1 MKKQLLF
8 AAMLMLSAAPAV
20 SVSAAQ
26 PFAAAAEE
34 GQTLA
39 TQEQYDALQNSIYKL
54 RQSIE
59 AMLKEI
65 NEKYADAEDTK
76 NSLEFNKNSL
86 DDMAAEVKG
95 KFGAETLTVAE
106 VEKYQA
112 TVAEMAEGLK
122 DAVKNAEQE
131 VYSFQVNT
139 HYQDASMHKSECLGK
154 VPENV
159 QNYYAPSFDDL
170 DAEMMQVYMPVMMGG
185 PIESAEKAKE
195 MCAQFDAISAKADS
209 LVAASKKASTLLDDI
224 TATLASL
231 DAEIAKIKK
240 DFPEYDLSA
249 VNESAEYWK
258 NLAAEFAQ
266 APAEGADLYTEKQIA
281 DFAVEF
287 GYFKENV
294 SGVYAQAQ
302 KDEWMAQFNAK
313 YYPASQ
319 EMDGLISQLN
329 TECPTV
335 KDKYFTKL
343 DDLNVEMT
351 QMYMKLYQEDLT
363 QEQFNAMLARIDAIL
378 AEGQKIVDEA
388 KEAEKVATGISGITV
403 SEAVKAGKVY
413 SIDGKRVSKS
423 AKGLVLVI
431 INGKKVILK

>member
-8 AAMLMLSAAPAV
+8 AAMLMLSAAPAI

-39 TQEQYDALQNSIYKL
+39 TEEQYNALQDSIYKL

-76 NSLEFNKNSL
+76 NSLEYNKESL
-86 DDMAAEVKG
+86 DDMAAEVKE
-95 KFGAETLTVAE
+95 KFSAQTLTVAE
-106 VEKYQA
+106 IESYQA
-112 TVAEMAEGLK
+112 TVTEMAEGLK

-139 HYQDASMHKSECLGK
+139 HYQNASMHKSECLGK

-195 MCAQFDAISAKADS
+195 MCDKFDAISAKADS
-209 LVAASKKASTLLDDI
+209 LVASAKLAGALVDSI
-224 TATLASL
+224 TATLDSL
-231 DAEIAKIKK
+231 GAEIAKVKK
-240 DFPEYDLSA
+240 DFPEYDLSMMQ
-249 VNESAEYWK
+249 ESSEYWK
-258 NLAAEFAQ
+258 NFAAVFAQ
-266 APAEGADLYTEKQIA
+266 APAEGTAPYTEKQIA
-281 DFAVEF
+281 EYAENF
-287 GYFKENV
+287 GFFKQ
-294 SGVYAQAQ
+294 SALGVYAEAQ
-302 KDEWMAQFNAK
+302 KDEWTAQFNAK

-319 EMDGLISQLN
+319 KMDELVSTLDTQ
-329 TECPTV
+329 CPTV
-335 KDKYFTKL
+335 KDQFFTKL

-351 QMYMKLYQEDLT
+351 QMFTMLYMGELT
-363 QEQFNAMLARIDAIL
+363 QESFDKMMARIDAIL
-378 AEGQKIVDEA
+378 LEAQNIVDQA
-388 KEAEKVATGISGITV
+388 LEAEKVATGISDITV
-403 SEAVKAGKVY
+403 NKAAKAGNVY
-413 SIDGKRVSKS
+413 SLDGKRVSKS
-423 AKGLVLVI
+423 AKGLVI
-431 INGKKVILK
+431 INGKKVVLK

>member
-39 TQEQYDALQNSIYKL
+39 TQEQYDALQKSISDL
-54 RQSIE
+54 QQNID

-76 NSLEFNKNSL
+76 NSLEFNKSSL
-86 DDMAAEVKG
+86 SDMAAEVKD
-95 KFGAETLTVAE
+95 KFAAGTLTAAE
-106 VEKYQA
+106 VESYQA
-112 TVAEMAEGLK
+112 QVAEMAEGLK

-139 HYQDASMHKSECLGK
+139 HYQNASMHKSECLGK

-170 DAEMMQVYMPVMMGG
+170 DAEMMQVYMPVMMGS
-185 PIESAEKAKE
+185 PIESAEQAKE
-195 MCAQFDAISAKADS
+195 MCDQFDAVSKKADA
-209 LVAASKKASTLLDDI
+209 LLAASKKASTLVDDI

-266 APAEGADLYTEKQIA
+266 APADPTAPYTESKI
-281 DFAVEF
+281 DGFVESF
-287 GYFKENV
+287 GYFKENI
-294 SGVYAQAQ
+294 SDLYAQAQ

-319 EMDGLISQLN
+319 KMDELVSTLDTQ
-329 TECPTV
+329 CPTV
-335 KDKYFTKL
+335 KDQFFTKL
-343 DDLNVEMT
+343 DDLNVEMS
-351 QMYMKLYQEDLT
+351 QMFTKLYMGELT
-363 QEQFNAMLARIDAIL
+363 QESFDEMMARIDAIL
-378 AEGQKIVDEA
+378 VEAQKIVDEA
-388 KEAEKVATGISGITV
+388 IEAEKVATGISDITV
-403 SEAVKAGKVY
+403 NKAVKAGNVY
-413 SIDGKRVSKS
+413 SLDGKRVSKS
-423 AKGLVLVI
+423 AKGLVI
-431 INGKKVILK
+431 INGKKVVLK

>member
-1 MKKQLLF
+1 
-8 AAMLMLSAAPAV
+8 MLMLSAAPAV

-39 TQEQYDALQNSIYKL
+39 TQEQYDALVKSIADVQQNIDG
-54 RQSIE
+54 
-59 AMLKEI
+59 MLKEI
-65 NEKYADAEDTK
+65 NDKYPDAEDTK
-76 NSLEFNKNSL
+76 YSLNFNKESL
-86 DDMAAEVKG
+86 DKIADEAKAKFEAKTLTAAEVDSYLASVK
-95 KFGAETLTVAE
+95 EI
-106 VEKYQA
+106 
-112 TVAEMAEGLK
+112 AEGIK

-139 HYQDASMHKSECLGK
+139 CYQNAAMHKSECLGQ

-159 QNYYAPSFDDL
+159 QNYYAPAFEEL
-170 DAEMMQVYMPVMMGG
+170 DADMMQVYMPFMMDSH
-185 PIESAEKAKE
+185 IESAEQAKK
-195 MCAQFDAISAKADS
+195 MCDQFDAISKKADA
-209 LVAASKKASTLLDDI
+209 LLAASKKASTLVEDI

-266 APAEGADLYTEKQIA
+266 APADPTAPYTESKI
-281 DFAVEF
+281 DGFVESF
-287 GYFKENV
+287 GYFKVNI
-294 SGVYAQAQ
+294 SDLYAQAQ

-351 QMYMKLYQEDLT
+351 QMYMKLYQDELT
-363 QEQFNAMLARIDAIL
+363 QEQFDAMLARIDAIL
-378 AEGQKIVDEA
+378 AEGQKIVAEA

-403 SEAVKAGKVY
+403 SEAAKAGKVY
-413 SIDGKRVSKS
+413 SIDGKRISKS
-423 AKGLVLVI
+423 AKGLVI

>member
-195 MCAQFDAISAKADS
+195 MCAQFDAISAKADALLNS
-209 LVAASKKASTLLDDI
+209 AVQAGALVDDI
-224 TATLASL
+224 TETLASL
-231 DAEIAKIKK
+231 DEKLAKVKA
-240 DFPEYDLSA
+240 DFPEYDLSMMQ
-249 VNESAEYWK
+249 ESAGYWK
-258 NLAAEFAQ
+258 NFAAEFAQ
-266 APAEGADLYTEKQIA
+266 APAEGTAPYTEKQIA
-281 DFAVEF
+281 DYAQNF
-287 GYFKENV
+287 GYFKE
-294 SGVYAQAQ
+294 SAAGVYAEAQ

-313 YYPASQ
+313 YTPASEKMNELVSILDAQ
-319 EMDGLISQLN
+319 
-329 TECPTV
+329 CPIV
-335 KDKYFTKL
+335 GSKYFTLL
-343 DDLNVEMT
+343 DDLNVELN
-351 QMYMKLYQEDLT
+351 QMYMSLYMGELT
-363 QEQFNAMLARIDAIL
+363 QETFDKMMARIDVIL
-378 AEGQKIVDEA
+378 AEAQKIVDEA
-388 KEAEKVATGISGITV
+388 KEAEKVATGISDITV
-403 SEAVKAGKVY
+403 NKTVKAGNVY
-413 SIDGKRVSKS
+413 SLDGKRVSKS
-423 AKGLVLVI
+423 AKGLVI
-431 INGKKVILK
+431 INGKKVVLK

>member
-8 AAMLMLSAAPAV
+8 AAMLMLSAAPAI

-39 TQEQYDALQNSIYKL
+39 TQGQYDALQKSISDL
-54 RQSIE
+54 QQNID

-76 NSLEFNKNSL
+76 GSLEFNKSSL
-86 DDMAAEVKG
+86 SDMAAEVKD
-95 KFGAETLTVAE
+95 KFAAGTLTAAE
-106 VEKYQA
+106 VESYQA
-112 TVAEMAEGLK
+112 QVAEMAEGLK

-139 HYQDASMHKSECLGK
+139 HYQNASMHKSECLGK

-209 LVAASKKASTLLDDI
+209 LVASAKLAGALVDSI
-224 TATLASL
+224 TATLDSL
-231 DAEIAKIKK
+231 GAEIAKVKK
-240 DFPEYDLSA
+240 DFPEYDLSMMQ
-249 VNESAEYWK
+249 ESSEYWK
-258 NLAAEFAQ
+258 NFAAVFAQ
-266 APAEGADLYTEKQIA
+266 APAEGTAPYTEKQIA
-281 DFAVEF
+281 EYAENF
-287 GYFKENV
+287 GFFKQ
-294 SGVYAQAQ
+294 SALGVYAEAQ
-302 KDEWMAQFNAK
+302 KDEWTAQFNAK

-319 EMDGLISQLN
+319 KMDELVSTLDTQ
-329 TECPTV
+329 CPTV
-335 KDKYFTKL
+335 KDQFFTKL

-351 QMYMKLYQEDLT
+351 QMFTKLYMGELT
-363 QEQFNAMLARIDAIL
+363 QESFDEMMARIDAIL
-378 AEGQKIVDEA
+378 LEAQNIVDQA
-388 KEAEKVATGISGITV
+388 LEAEKVATGISDITV
-403 SEAVKAGKVY
+403 NKAAKAGNVY
-413 SIDGKRVSKS
+413 SLDGKRVSKS
-423 AKGLVLVI
+423 AKGLVI
-431 INGKKVILK
+431 INGKKVVLK

>member
-39 TQEQYDALQNSIYKL
+39 TQEQYDALVKSIADVQQNID
-54 RQSIE
+54 

-65 NEKYADAEDTK
+65 NDKYPDAEDTK
-76 NSLEFNKNSL
+76 YSLNFNKESL
-86 DDMAAEVKG
+86 DKIADEAKAKFDAKTLTAAEV
-95 KFGAETLTVAE
+95 EN
-106 VEKYQA
+106 YQA
-112 TVAEMAEGLK
+112 SVNEIADGLK
-122 DAVKNAEQE
+122 DAVKNAAQE

-139 HYQDASMHKSECLGK
+139 SYQNAAMHKSECLGQ

-159 QNYYAPSFDDL
+159 QNYYAPAFDEL
-170 DAEMMQVYMPVMMGG
+170 DADMVQVYMPFMMDSH
-185 PIESAEKAKE
+185 IESAEQAKK
-195 MCAQFDAISAKADS
+195 MCDQFDAISKKADA
-209 LVAASKKASTLLDDI
+209 LLAASKKASTLVEDI

-266 APAEGADLYTEKQIA
+266 APADPTAPYTESKI
-281 DFAVEF
+281 DGFVESF
-287 GYFKENV
+287 GYFKVNI
-294 SGVYAQAQ
+294 SDLYAQAQ

-351 QMYMKLYQEDLT
+351 QMYMKLYQDELT
-363 QEQFNAMLARIDAIL
+363 QEQFDAMLARIDAIL

-423 AKGLVLVI
+423 AKGLVI

>member
-8 AAMLMLSAAPAV
+8 AAMLMLSAAPAI

-39 TQEQYDALQNSIYKL
+39 TEEQYNTLQDSIYKL

-86 DDMAAEVKG
+86 DDMAAEVKD
-95 KFGAETLTVAE
+95 KFSAGTLTVAE
-106 VEKYQA
+106 VEGYQA
-112 TVAEMAEGLK
+112 QVAEMAEGLK
-122 DAVKNAEQE
+122 DAVQSAEQE

-139 HYQDASMHKSECLGK
+139 HYQNASMHKSECLGK

-195 MCAQFDAISAKADS
+195 MCAQFDAISAKADA
-209 LVAASKKASTLLDDI
+209 LLAASKKASTLVDDI

-266 APAEGADLYTEKQIA
+266 APADPTAPYTESKI
-281 DFAVEF
+281 DGFVESF
-287 GYFKENV
+287 GYFKVNI
-294 SGVYAQAQ
+294 SDLYAQAQ

-319 EMDGLISQLN
+319 KMDEFISTLDTQ
-329 TECPTV
+329 CPTV
-335 KDKYFTKL
+335 KDQFFTKL

-351 QMYMKLYQEDLT
+351 QMFTKLYMGELT
-363 QEQFNAMLARIDAIL
+363 QESFDQMMARIDAIL
-378 AEGQKIVDEA
+378 LEAQNIVDQA
-388 KEAEKVATGISGITV
+388 LEAEKVATGICDITV
-403 SEAVKAGKVY
+403 NKAAKAGNVY
-413 SIDGKRVSKS
+413 SLDGKRVSKS
-423 AKGLVLVI
+423 AKGLVI
-431 INGKKVILK
+431 INGKKVVLK

>member
-39 TQEQYDALQNSIYKL
+39 TQEQYDALVKSIAEVQQNID
-54 RQSIE
+54 

-65 NEKYADAEDTK
+65 NDKYPDAEDTK
-76 NSLEFNKNSL
+76 YSLNFNKESL
-86 DDMAAEVKG
+86 DKIAVEAKAKYVAQTLTAAEVDN
-95 KFGAETLTVAE
+95 
-106 VEKYQA
+106 YQA
-112 TVAEMAEGLK
+112 SVKDIAEGIK

-131 VYSFQVNT
+131 TYSLQVNT
-139 HYQDASMHKSECLGK
+139 SYQNAAMHKSECLGQ

-159 QNYYAPSFDDL
+159 QNYYAPAFDEL
-170 DAEMMQVYMPVMMGG
+170 DADMMQVYMPIMMGS
-185 PIESAEKAKE
+185 PVESAEQAKK
-195 MCAQFDAISAKADS
+195 MCDQFDAISKKADA
-209 LVAASKKASTLLDDI
+209 LLAASKKASTLVEDI

-231 DAEIAKIKK
+231 NEEMEKVKK

-249 VNESAEYWK
+249 VKETAEYWK

-266 APAEGADLYTEKQIA
+266 APADPTAPYTESKI
-281 DFAVEF
+281 DGFVEDF

-294 SGVYAQAQ
+294 SGLYAQAQ

-319 EMDGLISQLN
+319 KMDEYVSTLDS
-329 TECPTV
+329 ECPTV
-335 KDKYFTKL
+335 KDKYFNKL
-343 DDLNVEMT
+343 DDLNVELT

-363 QEQFNAMLARIDAIL
+363 QEQFNTMMARIDEIL
-378 AEGQKIVDEA
+378 REAQKIIDEA
-388 KEAEKVATGISGITV
+388 KEAEKVATGISNISV

-413 SIDGKRVSKS
+413 SIDGKCVSKS
-423 AKGLVLVI
+423 VKGLVI

>member
-39 TQEQYDALQNSIYKL
+39 TQEQYDALQKSISDL
-54 RQSIE
+54 QQNID

-76 NSLEFNKNSL
+76 GSLEFNKSSL
-86 DDMAAEVKG
+86 SDMAAEVKD
-95 KFGAETLTVAE
+95 KFAAGTLTAAE
-106 VEKYQA
+106 VESYQA
-112 TVAEMAEGLK
+112 QVAEMAEGLK

-139 HYQDASMHKSECLGK
+139 HYQNASMHKSECLGK

-170 DAEMMQVYMPVMMGG
+170 DADMMQVYMPVMMGG

-209 LVAASKKASTLLDDI
+209 LLAASKKASTLLDDI

-231 DAEIAKIKK
+231 DADMVKVKA
-240 DFPEYDLSA
+240 DFPEYDLSMMQ
-249 VNESAEYWK
+249 ESAEYWK
-258 NLAAEFAQ
+258 NFAAEFAQ
-266 APAEGADLYTEKQIA
+266 APAEGTAPYTEKQIA
-281 DFAVEF
+281 EYAENF
-287 GYFKENV
+287 GYFKE
-294 SGVYAQAQ
+294 SAAGVYAEAQ

-319 EMDGLISQLN
+319 KMDEFISTLDTQ
-329 TECPTV
+329 CPTV
-335 KDKYFTKL
+335 KDQFFTKL

-351 QMYMKLYQEDLT
+351 QMYTKLYMGELT
-363 QEQFNAMLARIDAIL
+363 QKSFDEMMARIDAIL
-378 AEGQKIVDEA
+378 LEAQNIVNQA
-388 KEAEKVATGISGITV
+388 LEAEKVATGISDITV
-403 SEAVKAGKVY
+403 NKATKAGNVY
-413 SIDGKRVSKS
+413 SLDGKRVSKS
-423 AKGLVLVI
+423 AKGLVI
-431 INGKKVILK
+431 INGKKVVLK

>member
-8 AAMLMLSAAPAV
+8 AAMLMLSAAPVV

-39 TQEQYDALQNSIYKL
+39 TQEQYDALVKSIAEVQQNID
-54 RQSIE
+54 

-65 NEKYADAEDTK
+65 NDKYPDAEDTK
-76 NSLEFNKNSL
+76 YSLNFNKESL
-86 DDMAAEVKG
+86 DKIADEAKAKFEAKTLTAAEV
-95 KFGAETLTVAE
+95 ES
-106 VEKYQA
+106 YQA
-112 TVAEMAEGLK
+112 SVNEIADGIK
-122 DAVKNAEQE
+122 NAVKNAAQE
-131 VYSFQVNT
+131 VYSFQVNS
-139 HYQDASMHKSECLGK
+139 HYNAAYMHKAECLGQ

-159 QNYYAPSFDDL
+159 QNYYAPAFDEL
-170 DAEMMQVYMPVMMGG
+170 DADMMQIYMSTMLSPV
-185 PIESAEKAKE
+185 ETADQAKK
-195 MCAQFDAISAKADS
+195 MCDQYDAISKKADA
-209 LVAASKKASTLLDDI
+209 LLAASKKASTLVDDI

-231 DAEIAKIKK
+231 NEEIEKVKK

-249 VNESAEYWK
+249 VKETAEYWK

-266 APAEGADLYTEKQIA
+266 APADPTAPYTEDKI
-281 DFAVEF
+281 DGFAQEF

-294 SGVYAQAQ
+294 SGLYAQAQ

-313 YYPASQ
+313 YTPASQ
-319 EMDGLISQLN
+319 KMAEYISTLDS
-329 TECPTV
+329 ECPTV

-343 DDLNVEMT
+343 EDLDVEMS
-351 QMYMKLYQEDLT
+351 QMFMKLYQEDLT
-363 QEQFNAMLARIDAIL
+363 QEQFDAMLARIDAIL
-378 AEGQKIVDEA
+378 REAQKIVDEA
-388 KEAEKVATGISGITV
+388 KEAEKVATGISNISV

-413 SIDGKRVSKS
+413 SIDGKRISKS
-423 AKGLVLVI
+423 AKGLVI

>member
-8 AAMLMLSAAPAV
+8 VAMLMLSAAPAV

-39 TQEQYDALQNSIYKL
+39 TQEQYDALVKSIAEVQQNID
-54 RQSIE
+54 

-65 NEKYADAEDTK
+65 NDKYPDAEDTK
-76 NSLEFNKNSL
+76 YSLNYNKESL
-86 DDMAAEVKG
+86 SDMATEAKAKFDAKTLTAAEV
-95 KFGAETLTVAE
+95 ES
-106 VEKYQA
+106 YQA
-112 TVAEMAEGLK
+112 QVAEMAEGLK

-131 VYSFQVNT
+131 VYTFQVNT
-139 HYQDASMHKSECLGK
+139 HYQNASMHKSECLGQ

-159 QNYYAPSFDDL
+159 QNYYAPSFDEL
-170 DAEMMQVYMPVMMGG
+170 DADMMQVYMPIMMGS
-185 PIESAEKAKE
+185 PVESAEQEKE
-195 MCAQFDAISAKADS
+195 MCDQFDAISKKADD
-209 LVAASKKASTLLDDI
+209 LLAASKKASTLVEDI

-231 DAEIAKIKK
+231 NEEMEKVKK
-240 DFPEYDLSA
+240 EFPKYDLSM

-266 APAEGADLYTEKQIA
+266 APADPAAPYTEDKI
-281 DFAVEF
+281 DGFAQEF

-294 SGVYAQAQ
+294 SGLYAQAQ

-319 EMDGLISQLN
+319 KMDEYFSTLDS
-329 TECPTV
+329 ECPTV
-335 KDKYFTKL
+335 KDQYFTQL
-343 DDLNVEMT
+343 DDLNVELT
-351 QMYMKLYQEDLT
+351 QMYMKLYQDDLT
-363 QEQFNAMLARIDAIL
+363 QEQFNAMMARIDEIL
-378 AEGQKIVDEA
+378 VVAQKIIDEA
-388 KEAEKVATGISGITV
+388 KEAEKVATGISGLTV

-413 SIDGKRVSKS
+413 SLDGKRVSKS
-423 AKGLVLVI
+423 AKGLVI

>member
-39 TQEQYDALQNSIYKL
+39 TQEQYDALVKSIAEVQQNID
-54 RQSIE
+54 

-65 NEKYADAEDTK
+65 NDKYPDAEDTK
-76 NSLEFNKNSL
+76 YSLNFNKESL
-86 DDMAAEVKG
+86 DKIADEAKAKFEAKTLTAAEVDSYLASVK
-95 KFGAETLTVAE
+95 EI
-106 VEKYQA
+106 
-112 TVAEMAEGLK
+112 AEGIK

-131 VYSFQVNT
+131 VYSFQVNSS
-139 HYQDASMHKSECLGK
+139 YNAAYMHKAECLGQI
-154 VPENV
+154 PANV
-159 QNYYAPSFDDL
+159 QNHYAPAFDEL
-170 DAEMMQVYMPVMMGG
+170 DADMMQVYMPIMMGS
-185 PIESAEKAKE
+185 PIETAEQAKK
-195 MCAQFDAISAKADS
+195 MCDQLDAISKKADA
-209 LVAASKKASTLLDDI
+209 LLAASKKASTLVEDI

-231 DAEIAKIKK
+231 NEEMEKVKK
-240 DFPEYDLSA
+240 DFLEYDLSM

-266 APAEGADLYTEKQIA
+266 APADPAAPYTEDKI
-281 DFAVEF
+281 DGFAQEF
-287 GYFKENV
+287 SYFKENV
-294 SGVYAQAQ
+294 SGLYAQAQ

-319 EMDGLISQLN
+319 KMDEYVSTLDS
-329 TECPTV
+329 ECPTV
-335 KDKYFTKL
+335 KDKYFNKL
-343 DDLNVEMT
+343 DDLNVELT

-363 QEQFNAMLARIDAIL
+363 QEQFNTMMARIDEIL
-378 AEGQKIVDEA
+378 REAQKIIDEA
-388 KEAEKVATGISGITV
+388 KEAEKVATGISNISV

-413 SIDGKRVSKS
+413 SIDGKCVSKS
-423 AKGLVLVI
+423 VKGLVI

>member
-8 AAMLMLSAAPAV
+8 AAMLMLSAAPVV

-39 TQEQYDALQNSIYKL
+39 TQEQYDALMKSIAEVQQNIDG
-54 RQSIE
+54 
-59 AMLKEI
+59 MLKEI
-65 NEKYADAEDTK
+65 NDKYPDAEDTK
-76 NSLEFNKNSL
+76 YSLNFNKESL
-86 DDMAAEVKG
+86 DKIADEAKA
-95 KFGAETLTVAE
+95 KFDAKTLTAVE
-106 VEKYQA
+106 VENYQA
-112 TVAEMAEGLK
+112 SVNEIADGLK
-122 DAVKNAEQE
+122 DAVKNAAQE
-131 VYSFQVNT
+131 VYSFQVNS
-139 HYQDASMHKSECLGK
+139 HYNAAYMHKAECLGQ

-159 QNYYAPSFDDL
+159 QNYYAPAFDEL
-170 DAEMMQVYMPVMMGG
+170 DADMMQIYMSTMQSPV
-185 PIESAEKAKE
+185 ETADQAKK
-195 MCAQFDAISAKADS
+195 MCDQYDAISKKADA
-209 LVAASKKASTLLDDI
+209 LLAAAQKASTLVDDI

-231 DAEIAKIKK
+231 NEEIEKVKK

-266 APAEGADLYTEKQIA
+266 APADPTAPYTEDKI
-281 DFAVEF
+281 DGFAQEF

-294 SGVYAQAQ
+294 SGLYAQAQ

-313 YYPASQ
+313 YTPAYDKVNEYIAILDS
-319 EMDGLISQLN
+319 
-329 TECPTV
+329 ECPKV
-335 KDKYFTKL
+335 KDQYFTKL
-343 DDLNVEMT
+343 DDLSAELT
-351 QMYMKLYQEDLT
+351 QMFTKLYMEELT

-378 AEGQKIVDEA
+378 VEAQKIIDEA
-388 KEAEKVATGISGITV
+388 KEAEKVATGISNISV

-413 SIDGKRVSKS
+413 SIDGKRISKS
-423 AKGLVLVI
+423 AKGLVI

>member
-34 GQTLA
+34 DQTLA
-39 TQEQYDALQNSIYKL
+39 TQEQYDALVKSIADVQKN
-54 RQSIE
+54 ID

-65 NEKYADAEDTK
+65 NDKYPDAEDTK
-76 NSLEFNKNSL
+76 YSLNFNKESL
-86 DDMAAEVKG
+86 DKIADEAKAKFDAKTLTAAEV
-95 KFGAETLTVAE
+95 ES
-106 VEKYQA
+106 YQA
-112 TVAEMAEGLK
+112 SVNEMADGLK

-139 HYQDASMHKSECLGK
+139 HYQNAAMHKSECLGQI
-154 VPENV
+154 PENV
-159 QNYYAPSFDDL
+159 QNYYAPAFDEL
-170 DAEMMQVYMPVMMGG
+170 DADMMQVYMPIMMGS
-185 PIESAEKAKE
+185 PVESAEQAKK
-195 MCAQFDAISAKADS
+195 MCDQFEAISKKADA
-209 LVAASKKASTLLDDI
+209 LLAASKKASTLVDDI

-231 DAEIAKIKK
+231 NEEMEKVKK

-266 APAEGADLYTEKQIA
+266 APADPAAPYTEDKI
-281 DFAVEF
+281 DGFAEEF

-294 SGVYAQAQ
+294 SGLYAQAQ

-319 EMDGLISQLN
+319 KMDEYVSTLDS
-329 TECPTV
+329 ECPTV

-343 DDLNVEMT
+343 DDLNVELT
-351 QMYMKLYQEDLT
+351 QMYMKLYQENLT
-363 QEQFNAMLARIDAIL
+363 QEQFNTMMARIDAIL
-378 AEGQKIVDEA
+378 VEAQKIIDEA
-388 KEAEKVATGISGITV
+388 KEDEKFATGISDITV
-403 SEAVKAGKVY
+403 SEAVKAGNVY
-413 SIDGKRVSKS
+413 SLDGKRVSKS
-423 AKGLVLVI
+423 AKGLVI
-431 INGKKVILK
+431 INGKKVVLK

>member
-8 AAMLMLSAAPAV
+8 AAMLMLSAAPAI

-39 TQEQYDALQNSIYKL
+39 TQEQYDALQKSISDL
-54 RQSIE
+54 QQNID

-65 NEKYADAEDTK
+65 NEKYVDAEDTK
-76 NSLEFNKNSL
+76 NSLEFNKSSL
-86 DDMAAEVKG
+86 SDMAAEVKD
-95 KFGAETLTVAE
+95 KFAAGTLTAAE
-106 VEKYQA
+106 VESDQA
-112 TVAEMAEGLK
+112 QVAEMAEGLK

-139 HYQDASMHKSECLGK
+139 HYQNASMHKSECLGQ

-159 QNYYAPSFDDL
+159 QNYYAPAFEEL
-170 DAEMMQVYMPVMMGG
+170 DADMMQVYMPIMMGS
-185 PIESAEKAKE
+185 PIESAEQAKE
-195 MCAQFDAISAKADS
+195 MCNQFDAVSKKADA
-209 LVAASKKASTLLDDI
+209 LLAASKKASTLVDDI

-266 APAEGADLYTEKQIA
+266 APADPTAPYTESKI
-281 DFAVEF
+281 DGFVENF
-287 GYFKENV
+287 GYFKENI
-294 SGVYAQAQ
+294 SDLYAQAQ

-319 EMDGLISQLN
+319 KMDELVSTLDTQ
-329 TECPTV
+329 CPTV
-335 KDKYFTKL
+335 KDQFFTKL
-343 DDLNVEMT
+343 DDLNVEMS
-351 QMYMKLYQEDLT
+351 QMFMKLYQEDLT
-363 QEQFNAMLARIDAIL
+363 QEQFDKMMARIDAIL
-378 AEGQKIVDEA
+378 LEAQNIVNQA
-388 KEAEKVATGISGITV
+388 LEAEKVATGISDITV
-403 SEAVKAGKVY
+403 NKAAKAGNVY
-413 SIDGKRVSKS
+413 SLDGKRVSKS
-423 AKGLVLVI
+423 AKGLVI
-431 INGKKVILK
+431 INGKKVVLK

>member
-8 AAMLMLSAAPAV
+8 AAMLMLSAAPAI

-39 TQEQYDALQNSIYKL
+39 TPEQYDALQYSIYNL
-54 RQSIE
+54 HQSIE
-59 AMLKEI
+59 DMLKEI

-76 NSLEFNKNSL
+76 NSLEYNKSSL
-86 DDMAAEVKG
+86 EEMATEVKE
-95 KFGAETLTVAE
+95 KFSAQTLTVAD

-122 DAVKNAEQE
+122 DAVKSAEQE
-131 VYSFQVNT
+131 IYSFQVNT

-170 DAEMMQVYMPVMMGG
+170 DADMMQVYMPVMMGG

-209 LVAASKKASTLLDDI
+209 LLASAKLAGTLVDSI
-224 TATLASL
+224 TATLDSL
-231 DAEIAKIKK
+231 GAEIAKVKK
-240 DFPEYDLSA
+240 DFPEYDLSMIQ
-249 VNESAEYWK
+249 ESAEYWK
-258 NLAAEFAQ
+258 KFAAEFAQ
-266 APAEGADLYTEKQIA
+266 APAEGTAPYTEKQIA
-281 DFAVEF
+281 DYAQNF
-287 GYFKENV
+287 GYFKD
-294 SGVYAQAQ
+294 SALGVYAEAQ

-319 EMDGLISQLN
+319 KMDEFISTLDTQ
-329 TECPTV
+329 CPTV
-335 KDKYFTKL
+335 KDQFFTKL

-351 QMYMKLYQEDLT
+351 QMYTKLYMGELT
-363 QEQFNAMLARIDAIL
+363 QETFDTMMARIDAIL
-378 AEGQKIVDEA
+378 LEAQNIVKQA
-388 KEAEKVATGISGITV
+388 LEAEKVATGISDITV
-403 SEAVKAGKVY
+403 NKAAKAGNVY
-413 SIDGKRVSKS
+413 SLDGKRVSKS
-423 AKGLVLVI
+423 AKGLVI
-431 INGKKVILK
+431 INGKKVVLK

>member
-8 AAMLMLSAAPAV
+8 AAMLMLTAAPAV

-39 TQEQYDALQNSIYKL
+39 TQEQYDALVKSIADVQQNID
-54 RQSIE
+54 

-65 NEKYADAEDTK
+65 NDKYPDAEDTK
-76 NSLEFNKNSL
+76 YSLNFNKESL
-86 DDMAAEVKG
+86 DKIADEAKAKFVAGTLTAAEV
-95 KFGAETLTVAE
+95 ES
-106 VEKYQA
+106 YQA
-112 TVAEMAEGLK
+112 SVKEIAEGIK

-139 HYQDASMHKSECLGK
+139 CYQNAAMHKSECLGQ

-159 QNYYAPSFDDL
+159 QNYYAPAFEEL
-170 DAEMMQVYMPVMMGG
+170 DADMMQVYMPIMMGG
-185 PIESAEKAKE
+185 PIESAEQAKK
-195 MCAQFDAISAKADS
+195 MCDQFDAISKKADA
-209 LVAASKKASTLLDDI
+209 LLAASKKASTLVEDI

-231 DAEIAKIKK
+231 NEETEKVKK
-240 DFPEYDLSA
+240 DFPEFDLSA
-249 VNESAEYWK
+249 VKETAEYWK
-258 NLAAEFAQ
+258 NLAAEFAK
-266 APAEGADLYTEKQIA
+266 APADPAAPYTEDKI
-281 DFAVEF
+281 DGFAQEF

-294 SGVYAQAQ
+294 SGLYAQAQ

-313 YYPASQ
+313 YYPAAQ
-319 EMDGLISQLN
+319 KMDEYLSTLDS
-329 TECPTV
+329 ECPTV

-343 DDLNVEMT
+343 DDLNVEMS
-351 QMYMKLYQEDLT
+351 QMYMKLFQEDLT

-378 AEGQKIVDEA
+378 AEAQKIVDEA

-423 AKGLVLVI
+423 AKGLVI

>member
-39 TQEQYDALQNSIYKL
+39 TAEEYAALQKSIADL
-54 RQSIE
+54 QQNIDG
-59 AMLKEI
+59 MLNDI

-76 NSLEFNKNSL
+76 NSLKYNKSSL
-86 DDMAAEVKG
+86 EEMAAEVKA
-95 KFGAETLTVAE
+95 KYDAKTLTAAE
-106 VEKYQA
+106 VDSYQA
-112 TVAEMAEGLK
+112 SVKEIAEGLK

-139 HYQDASMHKSECLGK
+139 HYQNAAMHKSECLGQ

-159 QNYYAPSFDDL
+159 QNYYAPAFDEL
-170 DAEMMQVYMPVMMGG
+170 DADMVQVYMPFMMDSH
-185 PIESAEKAKE
+185 IESAEQAKK
-195 MCAQFDAISAKADS
+195 MCDQFDAISKKADA
-209 LVAASKKASTLLDDI
+209 LLAASKKASTLLDDI

-266 APAEGADLYTEKQIA
+266 APADPTAPYTESKI
-281 DFAVEF
+281 DGFVESF
-287 GYFKENV
+287 GYFKVNI
-294 SGVYAQAQ
+294 SDLYAQAQ

-351 QMYMKLYQEDLT
+351 QMYMKLYQDELT
-363 QEQFNAMLARIDAIL
+363 QKQFDAMLARIDAIL
-378 AEGQKIVDEA
+378 VEAQKIVDEA
-388 KEAEKVATGISGITV
+388 KEAEEVATGISGITV

-423 AKGLVLVI
+423 AKGLVI

>member
-8 AAMLMLSAAPAV
+8 AAILMLSAAPAV

-39 TQEQYDALQNSIYKL
+39 TQEQYDALQKSISDL
-54 RQSIE
+54 QQNID

-76 NSLEFNKNSL
+76 GSLEFNKSSL
-86 DDMAAEVKG
+86 SDMAAEVKD
-95 KFGAETLTVAE
+95 KFAAGTLTAAE
-106 VEKYQA
+106 VESYRAQ
-112 TVAEMAEGLK
+112 VAEMAEGLK

-139 HYQDASMHKSECLGK
+139 HYQNASMHKSECLGK

-209 LVAASKKASTLLDDI
+209 LVASAKLAGALVDSI
-224 TATLASL
+224 TATLDSL
-231 DAEIAKIKK
+231 GAEIAKVKK
-240 DFPEYDLSA
+240 DFPEYDLSMMQ
-249 VNESAEYWK
+249 ESSEYWK
-258 NLAAEFAQ
+258 NFAAVFAQ
-266 APAEGADLYTEKQIA
+266 APAEGTAPYTEKQIA
-281 DFAVEF
+281 EYAENF
-287 GYFKENV
+287 GFFKQ
-294 SGVYAQAQ
+294 SALGVYAEAQ
-302 KDEWMAQFNAK
+302 KDEWTAQFNAK

-319 EMDGLISQLN
+319 KMDELVSTLDTQ
-329 TECPTV
+329 CPTV
-335 KDKYFTKL
+335 KDQFFTKL

-351 QMYMKLYQEDLT
+351 QMFTKLYMGELT
-363 QEQFNAMLARIDAIL
+363 QESFDQMMARIDAIL
-378 AEGQKIVDEA
+378 LEAQNIVDQA
-388 KEAEKVATGISGITV
+388 IEAEKVATGISDITV
-403 SEAVKAGKVY
+403 NKTVKAGNVY
-413 SIDGKRVSKS
+413 SLDGKRVSKS
-423 AKGLVLVI
+423 AKGLVI
-431 INGKKVILK
+431 INGKKVVLK

>member
-39 TQEQYDALQNSIYKL
+39 TQEQYDALVKSIAEVQQNID
-54 RQSIE
+54 

-65 NEKYADAEDTK
+65 NDKYPDAEDTK
-76 NSLEFNKNSL
+76 YSLNFNKESL
-86 DDMAAEVKG
+86 DKIADEAKAKFDAKTLTAAEV
-95 KFGAETLTVAE
+95 EN
-106 VEKYQA
+106 YQA
-112 TVAEMAEGLK
+112 SVNEIADGLK
-122 DAVKNAEQE
+122 DAVKNAAQE

-139 HYQDASMHKSECLGK
+139 SYQNAAMHKSECLGQ

-159 QNYYAPSFDDL
+159 QNYYAPAFDEL
-170 DAEMMQVYMPVMMGG
+170 DADMMQVYMPIMMGS
-185 PIESAEKAKE
+185 PVESAEQAKK
-195 MCAQFDAISAKADS
+195 MCDQFDAISKKADA
-209 LVAASKKASTLLDDI
+209 LLAASKKASTLLDDI

-266 APAEGADLYTEKQIA
+266 APADPTAPYTESKI
-281 DFAVEF
+281 DGFVENF
-287 GYFKENV
+287 GYFKANI
-294 SGVYAQAQ
+294 SGLYAQAQ

-319 EMDGLISQLN
+319 KMDEYVSTLDS
-329 TECPTV
+329 ECPTV
-335 KDKYFTKL
+335 KDKYFNKL
-343 DDLNVEMT
+343 DDLNVELT

-363 QEQFNAMLARIDAIL
+363 QEQFNTMMARIDEIL
-378 AEGQKIVDEA
+378 REAQKIIDEA
-388 KEAEKVATGISGITV
+388 KEAEKVATGISNISV

-413 SIDGKRVSKS
+413 SIDGKCVSKS
-423 AKGLVLVI
+423 VKGLVI

>member
-39 TQEQYDALQNSIYKL
+39 TQEQYDALQKSISDL
-54 RQSIE
+54 QQNIDV
-59 AMLKEI
+59 MLKEI

-76 NSLEFNKNSL
+76 NSLEFNKSSL
-86 DDMAAEVKG
+86 SDMAAEVKE
-95 KFGAETLTVAE
+95 KFTAQTLTVVE
-106 VEKYQA
+106 VESYQA
-112 TVAEMAEGLK
+112 TVTEMAEGLK

-139 HYQDASMHKSECLGK
+139 HYQNASMHKSECLGQ

-159 QNYYAPSFDDL
+159 QNYYAPAFEEL
-170 DAEMMQVYMPVMMGG
+170 DADMMQVYMPIMMGS
-185 PIESAEKAKE
+185 PIESAEQAKE
-195 MCAQFDAISAKADS
+195 MCNQFDAVSKKADA
-209 LVAASKKASTLLDDI
+209 LLAASKKASTLVDDI

-266 APAEGADLYTEKQIA
+266 APADPTAPYTESKI
-281 DFAVEF
+281 DGFVENF
-287 GYFKENV
+287 GYFKVNI
-294 SGVYAQAQ
+294 SDLYAQAQ

-319 EMDGLISQLN
+319 KMDELVSTLDTQ
-329 TECPTV
+329 CPTV
-335 KDKYFTKL
+335 KDQFFTKL
-343 DDLNVEMT
+343 DDLNVEMS
-351 QMYMKLYQEDLT
+351 QMFMKLYQEDLT
-363 QEQFNAMLARIDAIL
+363 QEQFDKMMARIDAIL
-378 AEGQKIVDEA
+378 LEAQNIVNQA
-388 KEAEKVATGISGITV
+388 LEAEKVATGISDITV
-403 SEAVKAGKVY
+403 NKDAKAGNVY
-413 SIDGKRVSKS
+413 SLDGKRVSK
-423 AKGLVLVI
+423 
-431 INGKKVILK
+431 

>member
-39 TQEQYDALQNSIYKL
+39 TQEQYDALVKSIADVQQNIDG
-54 RQSIE
+54 
-59 AMLKEI
+59 MLKEI
-65 NEKYADAEDTK
+65 NDKYPDAEDTK
-76 NSLEFNKNSL
+76 YSLNFNKESL
-86 DDMAAEVKG
+86 DKIADEAKAKFEAKTLTAAEVDSYLASVK
-95 KFGAETLTVAE
+95 EI
-106 VEKYQA
+106 
-112 TVAEMAEGLK
+112 AEGIK

-139 HYQDASMHKSECLGK
+139 HYQNAAMHKSECLGQ

-159 QNYYAPSFDDL
+159 QNYYAPAFDEL
-170 DAEMMQVYMPVMMGG
+170 DADMVQVYMPFMMDSH
-185 PIESAEKAKE
+185 IESAEQAKK
-195 MCAQFDAISAKADS
+195 MCDQFDAISKKADA
-209 LVAASKKASTLLDDI
+209 LLAASKKASTLVEDI

-266 APAEGADLYTEKQIA
+266 APADPTAPYTESKI
-281 DFAVEF
+281 DGFVESF
-287 GYFKENV
+287 GYFKVNI
-294 SGVYAQAQ
+294 SDLYAQAQ

-319 EMDGLISQLN
+319 KMDEYISTLDS
-329 TECPTV
+329 ECPTV
-335 KDKYFTKL
+335 KDEYLTKL
-343 DDLNVEMT
+343 DDLNVEMS
-351 QMYMKLYQEDLT
+351 QMFMKLYQEDLT

-423 AKGLVLVI
+423 AKGLVI

>member
-8 AAMLMLSAAPAV
+8 VAMLMLSAAPAV

-34 GQTLA
+34 DQTLA
-39 TQEQYDALQNSIYKL
+39 TQEQYDALVKSIAEVQQNID
-54 RQSIE
+54 

-65 NEKYADAEDTK
+65 NEKYPDAEDTK
-76 NSLEFNKNSL
+76 YSLNFNKESL
-86 DDMAAEVKG
+86 DKIADEAKAKYEAKTLTAAEV
-95 KFGAETLTVAE
+95 EN
-106 VEKYQA
+106 YQA
-112 TVAEMAEGLK
+112 SVKEIAEGIK
-122 DAVKNAEQE
+122 DAVKNAELE
-131 VYSFQVNT
+131 GYSFQVNSS
-139 HYQDASMHKSECLGK
+139 YNAAYMHKAECLGQ

-159 QNYYAPSFDDL
+159 QNYYAPAFDEL
-170 DAEMMQVYMPVMMGG
+170 DADMMQIYMSTTQSPV
-185 PIESAEKAKE
+185 ETADQAKK
-195 MCAQFDAISAKADS
+195 MCDQYDAISKKADA
-209 LVAASKKASTLLDDI
+209 LLAASKKASTLVEDI

-231 DAEIAKIKK
+231 NEEMEKVKK
-240 DFPEYDLSA
+240 DFPEYDLSM

-258 NLAAEFAQ
+258 NLAAEFAK
-266 APAEGADLYTEKQIA
+266 APADPAAPYTEDKI
-281 DFAVEF
+281 DGFAQEF

-294 SGVYAQAQ
+294 SGLYAQAQ

-319 EMDGLISQLN
+319 KMDEYISTLDS
-329 TECPTV
+329 ECPTV

-343 DDLNVEMT
+343 DDLNVELT
-351 QMYMKLYQEDLT
+351 QMYMKLYQEELT
-363 QEQFNAMLARIDAIL
+363 QEQFNTMMARIDAIL
-378 AEGQKIVDEA
+378 VEAQKIIDEA
-388 KEAEKVATGISGITV
+388 KEAEKAATGISGITV

-423 AKGLVLVI
+423 VKGLVI

>member
-39 TQEQYDALQNSIYKL
+39 TAEEYAALQKSIADL
-54 RQSIE
+54 QQNIDG
-59 AMLKEI
+59 MLNDI

-76 NSLEFNKNSL
+76 NSLNYNKSSL
-86 DDMAAEVKG
+86 KEMAAEVKA
-95 KFGAETLTVAE
+95 KYDAKTLTAAE
-106 VEKYQA
+106 VDSYQ
-112 TVAEMAEGLK
+112 TSVKEIAEGLK
-122 DAVKNAEQE
+122 DAVKNAELE

-139 HYQDASMHKSECLGK
+139 HYQNAAMHKSECLGQ

-159 QNYYAPSFDDL
+159 QNYYAPAFDEL
-170 DAEMMQVYMPVMMGG
+170 DADMMQVYMPFMMGS
-185 PIESAEKAKE
+185 PIESAEQAKE
-195 MCAQFDAISAKADS
+195 ICDQFEAISKKADA
-209 LVAASKKASTLLDDI
+209 LLAASKKASTLLDDI

-240 DFPEYDLSA
+240 NFPEYDLSA

-258 NLAAEFAQ
+258 NLAAELAQ
-266 APAEGADLYTEKQIA
+266 APADPTAPYTESKI
-281 DFAVEF
+281 DGFVESF
-287 GYFKENV
+287 GYFKVNI
-294 SGVYAQAQ
+294 SDLYAQAQ

-335 KDKYFTKL
+335 MDKYFTKL

-351 QMYMKLYQEDLT
+351 QMYMKLYQDELT

-423 AKGLVLVI
+423 AKGLVI

>member
-8 AAMLMLSAAPAV
+8 AAMLMLSAAPAI

-39 TQEQYDALQNSIYKL
+39 TEVQYNTLQDSIYKL

-76 NSLEFNKNSL
+76 NSLEYNKNSL
-86 DDMAAEVKG
+86 DDMAAEIKD
-95 KFGAETLTVAE
+95 KFSAGTLTVAE
-106 VEKYQA
+106 VESYQ
-112 TVAEMAEGLK
+112 TQVAEMAEGLK
-122 DAVKNAEQE
+122 DAVKSAEQE

-139 HYQDASMHKSECLGK
+139 HYQNASMHKSECLGQ

-170 DAEMMQVYMPVMMGG
+170 DADMMQVYMPVMMGG

-195 MCAQFDAISAKADS
+195 MCDKFDAISAKADA
-209 LVAASKKASTLLDDI
+209 LLAASKKASTLVDDI

-266 APAEGADLYTEKQIA
+266 APADPTAPYTESKI
-281 DFAVEF
+281 DGFVENF
-287 GYFKENV
+287 GYFKVNI
-294 SGVYAQAQ
+294 SDLYAQAQ

-319 EMDGLISQLN
+319 KMDEYISTLDTQ
-329 TECPTV
+329 CPTV
-335 KDKYFTKL
+335 KDQFFTKL
-343 DDLNVEMT
+343 DDLNVEMS
-351 QMYMKLYQEDLT
+351 QMFTKLYMGELT
-363 QEQFNAMLARIDAIL
+363 QESFDEMMARIDAIL
-378 AEGQKIVDEA
+378 LEAKNIVDQA
-388 KEAEKVATGISGITV
+388 LEAEKVATGISDITV
-403 SEAVKAGKVY
+403 NKAVKAGNVY
-413 SIDGKRVSKS
+413 SLDGKRVSKS
-423 AKGLVLVI
+423 AKGLVI
-431 INGKKVILK
+431 INGKKVVLK

>member
-8 AAMLMLSAAPAV
+8 AAMLMLSAAPAI

-39 TQEQYDALQNSIYKL
+39 TQGQYDALQKSISDL
-54 RQSIE
+54 QQNID

-76 NSLEFNKNSL
+76 GSLEFNKSSL
-86 DDMAAEVKG
+86 SDMAAEVKD
-95 KFGAETLTVAE
+95 KFAAGTLTAAE
-106 VEKYQA
+106 VESYQ
-112 TVAEMAEGLK
+112 TQVAEMAEGLK

-139 HYQDASMHKSECLGK
+139 HYQNASMHKSECLGK

-209 LVAASKKASTLLDDI
+209 LVASAKLAGALVDSI
-224 TATLASL
+224 TATLDSL
-231 DAEIAKIKK
+231 GAEIAKVKK
-240 DFPEYDLSA
+240 DFPEYDLSMMQ
-249 VNESAEYWK
+249 ESSEYWK
-258 NLAAEFAQ
+258 NFAAVFAQ
-266 APAEGADLYTEKQIA
+266 APAEGTAPYTEKQIA
-281 DFAVEF
+281 EYAENF
-287 GYFKENV
+287 GFFKQ
-294 SGVYAQAQ
+294 SALGVYAEAQ

-319 EMDGLISQLN
+319 KMDELVSTLDTQ
-329 TECPTV
+329 CPTV
-335 KDKYFTKL
+335 KDQFFTKL

-351 QMYMKLYQEDLT
+351 QMFTKLYMGELT
-363 QEQFNAMLARIDAIL
+363 QESFDQMMARIDAIL
-378 AEGQKIVDEA
+378 LEAQNIVDQA
-388 KEAEKVATGISGITV
+388 LEAEKVATGISDITV
-403 SEAVKAGKVY
+403 NKAAKAGNVY
-413 SIDGKRVSKS
+413 SLDGKRVSKS
-423 AKGLVLVI
+423 AKGLVI
-431 INGKKVILK
+431 INGKKVVLK

>member
-39 TQEQYDALQNSIYKL
+39 TQEQYDALVKSIAEVQQNID
-54 RQSIE
+54 

-65 NEKYADAEDTK
+65 NDKYPDAEDTK
-76 NSLEFNKNSL
+76 YSLNFNKESL
-86 DDMAAEVKG
+86 DKIADEAKAKFDAKTLTAAEVDS
-95 KFGAETLTVAE
+95 
-106 VEKYQA
+106 YQA
-112 TVAEMAEGLK
+112 SVNEIADGLK
-122 DAVKNAEQE
+122 DAVKNAAQE
-131 VYSFQVNT
+131 VYSFQVNS
-139 HYQDASMHKSECLGK
+139 HYQNAAMHKSECLGQI
-154 VPENV
+154 PANV
-159 QNYYAPSFDDL
+159 QNHYAPAFDEL
-170 DAEMMQVYMPVMMGG
+170 DADMMQVYMPVMMGT

-195 MCAQFDAISAKADS
+195 MCDQFDAISKKADA
-209 LVAASKKASTLLDDI
+209 LLAASQKASTLVDDI

-231 DAEIAKIKK
+231 NEEIEKVKK

-266 APAEGADLYTEKQIA
+266 APAEDATPYTEDKI
-281 DFAVEF
+281 DGFAQEF
-287 GYFKENV
+287 GYFKETV
-294 SGVYAQAQ
+294 SGLYAQAQ

-319 EMDGLISQLN
+319 KMDEYVSTLDS
-329 TECPTV
+329 ECPTV
-335 KDKYFTKL
+335 KADYFTKL
-343 DDLNVEMT
+343 DDLNVELT
-351 QMYMKLYQEDLT
+351 QMFMKLYQEDLT
-363 QEQFNAMLARIDAIL
+363 QEQFNALMARIDAIL
-378 AEGQKIVDEA
+378 VEAQKIIDEA
-388 KEAEKVATGISGITV
+388 KEAEKVATGISNISV

-423 AKGLVLVI
+423 VKGLVI

>member
-39 TQEQYDALQNSIYKL
+39 TAEEYAALQKSIADL
-54 RQSIE
+54 QQNID

-65 NEKYADAEDTK
+65 NDKYPDAEDTK
-76 NSLEFNKNSL
+76 YSLNFNKESL
-86 DDMAAEVKG
+86 DKIAEEAKAKFVAKTLTAAEVDS
-95 KFGAETLTVAE
+95 
-106 VEKYQA
+106 YQA
-112 TVAEMAEGLK
+112 AVADMAEGLK

-139 HYQDASMHKSECLGK
+139 HYQNAAMHKSECLGQ

-159 QNYYAPSFDDL
+159 QNYYAPAFDEL
-170 DAEMMQVYMPVMMGG
+170 DAEMVQVYMPFMMDSH
-185 PIESAEKAKE
+185 IESAEQAKK
-195 MCAQFDAISAKADS
+195 MCDQFDAISKKADA
-209 LVAASKKASTLLDDI
+209 LLAASKKASTLLDDI

-266 APAEGADLYTEKQIA
+266 APADPTAPYTESKI
-281 DFAVEF
+281 DGFVESF
-287 GYFKENV
+287 GYFKVNI
-294 SGVYAQAQ
+294 SDLYAQAQ

-319 EMDGLISQLN
+319 KMDEYISTLDSD
-329 TECPTV
+329 CPTV
-335 KDKYFTKL
+335 KDEYLAKL
-343 DDLNVEMT
+343 DDLNVEMS
-351 QMYMKLYQEDLT
+351 QMFMKLYQEDLT

-423 AKGLVLVI
+423 AKGLVI

>member
-39 TQEQYDALQNSIYKL
+39 TAEEYAALQKSIADL
-54 RQSIE
+54 QQNIDG
-59 AMLKEI
+59 MLNDI

-76 NSLEFNKNSL
+76 NSLNYNKSSL
-86 DDMAAEVKG
+86 EEMAAEVKA
-95 KFGAETLTVAE
+95 KYDAKTLTAAE
-106 VEKYQA
+106 VDSYQA
-112 TVAEMAEGLK
+112 AVADMAEGLK

-139 HYQDASMHKSECLGK
+139 HYQNAAMHKSECLGQ

-159 QNYYAPSFDDL
+159 QNYYAPAFDEL
-170 DAEMMQVYMPVMMGG
+170 DAEMVQVYMPFMMDSH
-185 PIESAEKAKE
+185 IESAEQAKK
-195 MCAQFDAISAKADS
+195 MCDQFDAISKKADA
-209 LVAASKKASTLLDDI
+209 LLAASKKASTLLDDI

-266 APAEGADLYTEKQIA
+266 APADPTAPYTESKI
-281 DFAVEF
+281 DGFVESF
-287 GYFKENV
+287 GYFKVNI
-294 SGVYAQAQ
+294 SDLYAQAQ

-319 EMDGLISQLN
+319 KMDEYISTLDS
-329 TECPTV
+329 ECPTV
-335 KDKYFTKL
+335 KDEYLAKL
-343 DDLNVEMT
+343 DDLNVEMS
-351 QMYMKLYQEDLT
+351 QMFMKLYQEDLT

-423 AKGLVLVI
+423 AKGLVI

>member
-39 TQEQYDALQNSIYKL
+39 TQEQYDALQKSISDL
-54 RQSIE
+54 QQNID

-76 NSLEFNKNSL
+76 NSLEFNKSSL
-86 DDMAAEVKG
+86 SDMAAEVKE
-95 KFGAETLTVAE
+95 KFTAQTLTVVE
-106 VEKYQA
+106 VESYQA
-112 TVAEMAEGLK
+112 TVTEMAEGLK

-139 HYQDASMHKSECLGK
+139 HYQNASMHKSECLGQ

-159 QNYYAPSFDDL
+159 QNYYAPAFEEL
-170 DAEMMQVYMPVMMGG
+170 DADMMQVYMPIMMGS
-185 PIESAEKAKE
+185 PIESAEQAKE
-195 MCAQFDAISAKADS
+195 MCNQFDAVSKKADA
-209 LVAASKKASTLLDDI
+209 LLAASKKASTLLDDI

-266 APAEGADLYTEKQIA
+266 APADPTAPYTESKI
-281 DFAVEF
+281 DGFVESF
-287 GYFKENV
+287 GYFKVNI
-294 SGVYAQAQ
+294 SDLYAQAQ

-319 EMDGLISQLN
+319 KMDELVSTLDTQ
-329 TECPTV
+329 CPTV
-335 KDKYFTKL
+335 KDQFFTKL
-343 DDLNVEMT
+343 DDLNVEMS
-351 QMYMKLYQEDLT
+351 QMFMKLYQEDLT
-363 QEQFNAMLARIDAIL
+363 QEQFDKMMARIDAIL
-378 AEGQKIVDEA
+378 LEAQNIVNQA
-388 KEAEKVATGISGITV
+388 LEAEKVATGISDITV
-403 SEAVKAGKVY
+403 NKAVKAGNVY
-413 SIDGKRVSKS
+413 SLDGKRVSKS
-423 AKGLVLVI
+423 AKGLVI
-431 INGKKVILK
+431 INGKKVVLK

>member
-1 MKKQLLF
+1 MKRQLLF

-39 TQEQYDALQNSIYKL
+39 TQEQYDALVKSIADVQQNIDG
-54 RQSIE
+54 
-59 AMLKEI
+59 MLKEI
-65 NEKYADAEDTK
+65 NDKYPDAEDTK
-76 NSLEFNKNSL
+76 YSLNFNKESL
-86 DDMAAEVKG
+86 DKIAEEAKAKFVAKTLTAAEVDS
-95 KFGAETLTVAE
+95 
-106 VEKYQA
+106 YQA
-112 TVAEMAEGLK
+112 AVADMAEGLK

-139 HYQDASMHKSECLGK
+139 HYQNAAMHKSECLGQ

-159 QNYYAPSFDDL
+159 QNYYAPAFDEL
-170 DAEMMQVYMPVMMGG
+170 DADMVQVYMPFMMDSH
-185 PIESAEKAKE
+185 IESAEQAKK
-195 MCAQFDAISAKADS
+195 MCDQFDAISKKADA
-209 LVAASKKASTLLDDI
+209 LLAASKKASTLVEDI

-266 APAEGADLYTEKQIA
+266 APADPTAPYTESKI
-281 DFAVEF
+281 DGFVESF
-287 GYFKENV
+287 GYFKVNI
-294 SGVYAQAQ
+294 SDLYAQAQ

-351 QMYMKLYQEDLT
+351 QMYMKLYQDELT
-363 QEQFNAMLARIDAIL
+363 QEQFDAMLARIDAIL
-378 AEGQKIVDEA
+378 AEGQKIVAEA

-423 AKGLVLVI
+423 AKGLVI

>member
-8 AAMLMLSAAPAV
+8 AAMLMLSSAPAV

-34 GQTLA
+34 GLTLA
-39 TQEQYDALQNSIYKL
+39 TQEQYDALQKSISDL
-54 RQSIE
+54 QQNID

-76 NSLEFNKNSL
+76 GSLEFNKSSL
-86 DDMAAEVKG
+86 SDMAAEVKE
-95 KFGAETLTVAE
+95 KFTAQTLTVAE
-106 VEKYQA
+106 VESYQA
-112 TVAEMAEGLK
+112 TVIEMAEGLK

-139 HYQDASMHKSECLGK
+139 HYQNASMHKSECLGK

-195 MCAQFDAISAKADS
+195 MCDKFDAISAKADT
-209 LVAASKKASTLLDDI
+209 LLAASKKASTLLDDI

-266 APAEGADLYTEKQIA
+266 APADPTAPYTESKI
-281 DFAVEF
+281 DGFVESF
-287 GYFKENV
+287 GYFKVNI
-294 SGVYAQAQ
+294 SDLYAQAQ
-302 KDEWMAQFNAK
+302 KDEWMALFNAK

-319 EMDGLISQLN
+319 KMDEYISTLDS
-329 TECPTV
+329 ECPTV
-335 KDKYFTKL
+335 KDEYLTKL
-343 DDLNVEMT
+343 DDLNVEMS
-351 QMYMKLYQEDLT
+351 QMFMKLYQEDLT

-378 AEGQKIVDEA
+378 AEAQKIVDEA
-388 KEAEKVATGISGITV
+388 KEAEKVATGISDITV
-403 SEAVKAGKVY
+403 NKATKAGNVY
-413 SIDGKRVSKS
+413 SLDGKRVSKS
-423 AKGLVLVI
+423 AKGLVI
-431 INGKKVILK
+431 INGKKVVLK

>member
-34 GQTLA
+34 GQTLVTA
-39 TQEQYDALQNSIYKL
+39 EEYAALQKSIADL
-54 RQSIE
+54 QQNIDG
-59 AMLKEI
+59 MLNDI

-76 NSLEFNKNSL
+76 NSLNYNKSSL
-86 DDMAAEVKG
+86 EEMAAEVKA
-95 KFGAETLTVAE
+95 KYDAKTLTAAE
-106 VEKYQA
+106 VDSYLASVKEI
-112 TVAEMAEGLK
+112 AEGIK

-139 HYQDASMHKSECLGK
+139 HYQNAAMHKSECLGQ

-159 QNYYAPSFDDL
+159 QNYYAPAFDEL
-170 DAEMMQVYMPVMMGG
+170 DADMVQVYMPFMMDSH
-185 PIESAEKAKE
+185 IESAEQAKK
-195 MCAQFDAISAKADS
+195 MCDQFDAISKKADA
-209 LVAASKKASTLLDDI
+209 LLAASKKASTLVEDI

-266 APAEGADLYTEKQIA
+266 APADPTAPYTESKI
-281 DFAVEF
+281 DGFVESF
-287 GYFKENV
+287 GYFKVNI
-294 SGVYAQAQ
+294 SDLYAQAQ

-351 QMYMKLYQEDLT
+351 QMYMKLYQDELT
-363 QEQFNAMLARIDAIL
+363 QEQFDAMLARIDAIL

-423 AKGLVLVI
+423 AKGLVI